1 MVDRQLIVIP
11 TNRMKAGE
19 EDSAI
24 VCAVPM
30 NAPGVTIINT
40 TFTPRPDF
48 EERFFPYGRHHVMT
62 ELQRRSRRPGA

>member
-11 TNRMKAGE
+11 TKRMKAGE
-19 EDSAI
+19 EDHAV

-30 NAPGVTIINT
+30 N
-40 TFTPRPDF
+40 TFTPRPDV
-48 EERFFPYGRHHVMT
+48 EERFFRYSRHHVMT